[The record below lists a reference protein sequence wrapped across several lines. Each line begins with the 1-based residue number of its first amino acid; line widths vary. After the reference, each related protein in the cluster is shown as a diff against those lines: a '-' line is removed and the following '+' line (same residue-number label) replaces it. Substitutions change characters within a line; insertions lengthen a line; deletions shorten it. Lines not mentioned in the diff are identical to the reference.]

1 MSNKVIYTNMCKAA
15 FYLITNRRDLV
26 RNFANIHFVRF
37 RGRLIL
43 NLPVFATKTINAYLK
58 HEDGFKRCVSFWHIW
73 NETVKHNL
81 ERTPSC
87 NLHFTTDD
95 NEYVTF
101 QTIRTSLTIL
111 LARLFKMI
119 NCNTHRRAN
128 PHHSFNAYFSQPST
142 DCL

>member
-58 HEDGFKRCVSFWHIW
+58 YEDSLKRYVSFWHLW

-81 ERTPSC
+81 DRTPSF
-87 NLHFTTDD
+87 NLHFTTND

-101 QTIRTSLTIL
+101 QPIRTSLTVL
-111 LARLFKMI
+111 LARLFKVK
-119 NCNTHRRAN
+119 NFSTHRQAN
-128 PHHSFNAYFSQPST
+128 PNHSFNAYFSQPSA
-142 DCL
+142 DCP